1 MSVTFFL
8 LLLLLKM
15 FPISL
20 ISGITGLFCLLKC
33 EILPMIRFGFYLY
46 KISILGL
53 EKDSVLSTAI
63 LYKNEEKETRALKMA
78 SFLNM
83 EVD

>member
-1 MSVTFFL
+1 
-8 LLLLLKM
+8 
-15 FPISL
+15 
-20 ISGITGLFCLLKC
+20 
-33 EILPMIRFGFYLY
+33 MIRFGFYLY
-46 KISILGL
+46 KQSILGL

-83 EVD
+83 EVDWELLK